1 MRDLAYFGHLL
12 LGVGLVVLPIIIL
25 VNLKEK
31 PKWLKAVSAI
41 TAAISWLLLL
51 PAGLLY
57 LTFYPATKTV
67 IKAGAWPWA
76 HSIIMET
83 KEHWGLLLP
92 VVATVATLLVFD
104 GKEAESKKW
113 WILLLVVSFLIA
125 IFGRIVKM
133 GAGA

>member
-1 MRDLAYFGHLL
+1 MVYFGHLL
-12 LGVGLVVLPIIIL
+12 LGMGLVVLPIIIL

-31 PKWLKAVSAI
+31 PKWLKSLSAI

-92 VVATVATLLVFD
+92 VIATVAALLVFD
-104 GKEAESKKW
+104 KKEEESKKW

>member
-57 LTFYPATKTV
+57 LAFYPATKTV